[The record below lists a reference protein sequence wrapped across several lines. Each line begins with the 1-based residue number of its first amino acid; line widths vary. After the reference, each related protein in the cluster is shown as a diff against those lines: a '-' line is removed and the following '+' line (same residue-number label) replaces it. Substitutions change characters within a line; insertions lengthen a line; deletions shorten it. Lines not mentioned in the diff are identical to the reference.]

1 MRSLGGDDG
10 QLCSRVRRS
19 TLEFERRSVVVS
31 GATGNLGHSVVRAYL
46 EAGAHVAVPARDP
59 AKAAALRDALS
70 SLAGTDDDAKLLIA
84 DADLADRGSMDA
96 FVEHVLRA
104 WGRLDV
110 LANLAGGF
118 GTGPADDIA
127 TIRALWEENVAT
139 VIVPSAACLVP
150 MRARGYGRIVS
161 VSAMTALK
169 GGRNTAGYA
178 MAKGAVVRWTEAL
191 AAETK
196 DQGITVNA
204 ILPSSIDHPVNRAK
218 MPKAD
223 PTTWVRPE
231 EAAALIL
238 FLTSSEASGITGA
251 GIPITART

>member
-1 MRSLGGDDG
+1 MPD
-10 QLCSRVRRS
+10 
-19 TLEFERRSVVVS
+19 FERRSVVVT
-31 GATGNLGHSVVRAYL
+31 GATGNLGHAVVRAYL
-46 EAGAHVAVPARDP
+46 EAGAHVAIPTRDA
-59 AKAAALRDALS
+59 AKATALRDELGAL
-70 SLAGTDDDAKLLIA
+70 ATTDGDPTLLIA

-96 FVEHVLRA
+96 FVERVLRT

-127 TIRALWEENVAT
+127 RIGALWAQNVAT
-139 VIVPSAACLVP
+139 VVVPAAACLVP
-150 MRARGYGRIVS
+150 MRARAYGRIVS
-161 VSAMTALK
+161 VSAAAALK

-178 MAKGAVVRWTEAL
+178 MAKGAVIRWTEAL

-204 ILPSSIDHPVNRAK
+204 ILPSSIDHPVNRAN
-218 MPKAD
+218 MPKTD
-223 PTTWVRPE
+223 PKAWVQPA

-238 FLTSSEASGITGA
+238 FLTSTEASGITGA
-251 GIPITART
+251 AIPMAGRM

>member
-1 MRSLGGDDG
+1 VPD
-10 QLCSRVRRS
+10 
-19 TLEFERRSVVVS
+19 FERRCVVVS
-31 GATGNLGHSVVRAYL
+31 GATGNLGHAVVRAYL
-46 EAGAHVAVPARDP
+46 EAGAHVAIPARDT
-59 AKAAALRDALS
+59 ANASALRDELGA
-70 SLAGTDDDAKLLIA
+70 LAGLSDDTRLLIG
-84 DADLADRGSMDA
+84 DAEPADRADMDA
-96 FVEHVLRA
+96 FVERVLRT

-127 TIRALWEENVAT
+127 TIRALWERNVET
-139 VIVPSAACLVP
+139 VVVPAAACLVP
-150 MRARGYGRIVS
+150 MRARAYGRIVS

-178 MAKGAVVRWTEAL
+178 MAKSAVVRWTEAL

-196 DQGITVNA
+196 DQGITANA
-204 ILPSSIDHPVNRAK
+204 ILPTTIDHPVNRAN

-223 PTTWVRPE
+223 PKTWVRPT

-238 FLTSSEASGITGA
+238 FLTSAEASGITGA
-251 GIPITART
+251 AIPITART

>member
-1 MRSLGGDDG
+1 M
-10 QLCSRVRRS
+10 
-19 TLEFERRSVVVS
+19 LEFDRRSVVVT
-31 GATGNLGHSVVRAYL
+31 GATGNLGNAVVRAYL
-46 EAGAHVAVPARDP
+46 VAGAHVAVPVRDW
-59 AKAAALRDALS
+59 AKGQALRDAMS
-70 SLAGTDDDAKLLIA
+70 DLAAGDDGRLLVI

-96 FVEHVLRA
+96 FVERVLRA

-118 GTGPADDIA
+118 ETGPADDIA
-127 TIRALWEENVAT
+127 RIRALWEQNVPT
-139 VIVPSAACLVP
+139 VVVPTAACLVP

-161 VSAMTALK
+161 VAAGSALK
-169 GGRNTAGYA
+169 AGKNAAGYA
-178 MAKGAVVRWTEAL
+178 MAKGALVRWTEAL

-204 ILPSSIDHPVNRAK
+204 ILPATIDHPVNRAA

-223 PTTWVRPE
+223 PKTWVQPA

-238 FLTSSEASGITGA
+238 FLTSAAASGVTGAAVPITG
-251 GIPITART
+251 RV